1 MAGTKGKSGGA
12 RPGAG
17 RKRAEPAVSGE
28 NDALEFLRK
37 VWSGV
42 IDATPTQ
49 VRAASAALPF
59 THPKVDGAKKATP
72 EKAPGKYAV
81 RQGPRL
87 VSSK

>member
-17 RKRAEPAVSGE
+17 RKPAAPAVTGE
-28 NDALEFLRK
+28 KDPLKFLQM
-37 VWSGV
+37 VWAGEIEAS
-42 IDATPTQ
+42 PTQ